1 MPTTISRNE
10 WKPIHAGMLIGGEWT
25 SGAQRLE
32 IFNPARTDELVGT
45 VPAEISVVPDAF
57 TLLVPSAFAG
67 INDGA

>member
-45 VPAEISVVPDAF
+45 VPRGAPDDVERAI
-57 TLLVPSAFAG
+57 TAAKAAQPAWASKT
-67 INDGA
+67 